1 MLQSSSSASSSTHWG
16 QCRAQQVKMS
26 VCSRQTVCEHVWRDT
41 TFRYCPMYERFCKS
55 CEWEHMIAN
64 IDDMSFRYQ
73 SVDSTELFIMNTV
86 FILLFFFSHIA
97 KYVICRMLLQKSIFF
112 SWQINEII
120 DRLQYPSWPIQDS
133 SKLWNAIQHP
143 MEIQLFVR
151 QTKSLPQDNRYYVLS
166 IHHPSNHTITILN
179 NRTANP
185 HNPAT
190 ARRTCSIERI
200 HQIKYLHWQTT
211 SARIHLPETYPL
223 KDIRPSQSAFTIQLL
238 PEDIDQKPSGP
249 SNRHRIFRLWQ
260 SATTRRYQPDAI
272 RPETIYVSQSP
283 QFISKS
289 LRRKAKQ

>member
-112 SWQINEII
+112 FMTNKWDNRSVTVSELTDSRFQQVMKCHSTSNGNTAIRQTNEISSSRQPLLRI
-120 DRLQYPSWPIQDS
+120 KHPPSIQS
-133 SKLWNAIQHP
+133 YH
-143 MEIQLFVR
+143 
-151 QTKSLPQDNRYYVLS
+151 
-166 IHHPSNHTITILN
+166 N
-179 NRTANP
+179 NF
-185 HNPAT
+185 
-190 ARRTCSIERI
+190 
-200 HQIKYLHWQTT
+200 K
-211 SARIHLPETYPL
+211 
-223 KDIRPSQSAFTIQLL
+223 
-238 PEDIDQKPSGP
+238 
-249 SNRHRIFRLWQ
+249 
-260 SATTRRYQPDAI
+260 
-272 RPETIYVSQSP
+272 
-283 QFISKS
+283 
-289 LRRKAKQ
+289 